1 MWVFWL
7 VKLTDILTDVLA
19 VYVAQIKHR
28 ERRDRDSSD
37 ERDPS
42 EPKPDR
48 TGTNHKNNHHRASR
62 DTNDASSSNSS
73 KQQNQQ
79 NNDDDSS
86 SMTHDDDSSTKIK
99 ESSLIEPTTRR
110 RHRRKKKPDKDTG
123 FESISD
129 KRYFVLC
136 QWRHHFVVTSSL
148 HQESTNQKSLFL
160 TSRGSMLASGHLF
173 PFVPPTLVYI
183 ACCCLLVLICTS
195 YVTLS
200 GSPMTSSPQC
210 ASQWPFAVPSVT
222 YLETNGEK
230 TKKTKGCCHIT

>member
-1 MWVFWL
+1 MHKKIWFLTIFSRWVHHHHRRVVVGIVLENTETIVLPLFMICFHLQLLHQILNLLNQGVLHHVIYVSISDWL
-7 VKLTDILTDVLA
+7 ADILSDILA

-136 QWRHHFVVTSSL
+136 Q
-148 HQESTNQKSLFL
+148 
-160 TSRGSMLASGHLF
+160 
-173 PFVPPTLVYI
+173 
-183 ACCCLLVLICTS
+183 
-195 YVTLS
+195 
-200 GSPMTSSPQC
+200 
-210 ASQWPFAVPSVT
+210 
-222 YLETNGEK
+222 
-230 TKKTKGCCHIT
+230 